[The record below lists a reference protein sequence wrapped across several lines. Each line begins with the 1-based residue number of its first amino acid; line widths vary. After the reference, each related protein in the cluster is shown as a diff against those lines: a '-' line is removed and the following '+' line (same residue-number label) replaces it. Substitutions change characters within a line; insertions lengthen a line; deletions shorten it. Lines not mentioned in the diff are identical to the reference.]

1 MQLSGYLVKIF
12 LFAYQSITIL
22 LRSNVSMNYCGI
34 KKKKKKRERELSRTA
49 FDFLGVVFFL
59 LEPSLQ
65 VSLNN

>member
-34 KKKKKKRERELSRTA
+34 KKKKKKESEVSRTA